1 MNNENNSFE
10 YNYSAKEQKEI
21 KKIRAK
27 YISEETDED
36 KMEKLRRLD
45 SDVTNMATMISLVI
59 GIVGTLIFGLG
70 LCCILEWDY
79 FIPGLFIG
87 PIGLIGVLQAYPI
100 YRRVTKK
107 MREKIAPEI
116 IRLTDELMK

>member
-10 YNYSAKEQKEI
+10 FNYSAKEQEEL

-27 YISEETDED
+27 YIPEETVED

-45 SDVTNMATMISLVI
+45 ASVTEKSTLVSLIV
-59 GIVGTLIFGLG
+59 GIVGTLIFGTGMCCFLVWDLPFLG
-70 LCCILEWDY
+70 I
-79 FIPGLFIG
+79 FVGI
-87 PIGLIGVLQAYPI
+87 IGLIGVLQAYPI
-100 YRRVTKK
+100 YTHITKK
-107 MREKIAPEI
+107 QREKVGPEI